1 MSEAAGWI
9 VRSTAGRD
17 KGGVFCALGR
27 EGEYLLLAD
36 GKHRRVRAP
45 KRKKRRH
52 VEALTGPACPY
63 DHPTIRKLKEGAPV
77 TDRELSRL
85 LAAFKEENTLG

>member
-1 MSEAAGWI
+1 MSDGAPWI

-36 GKHRRVRAP
+36 GKRRRVRAP
-45 KRKKRRH
+45 KRKKSRH
-52 VEALTGPACPY
+52 VETLTGLACPY
-63 DHPTIRKLKEGAPV
+63 DHPTIRKLKEGVPV
-77 TDRELSRL
+77 TDRDISRL